1 MPVLSLG
8 VAKQAA
14 RYLVQA
20 LQPACDRIEIVGS
33 VRREKPI
40 VKDLELLV
48 IPTIKRER
56 QEFSQRDLFGDSHS
70 SNVPEY
76 RETNCLEL
84 RISRLMEA
92 HSDRLALNWER
103 PANGPKYKRC
113 LFYAD
118 AETGGSVERIAIP
131 LDLFIVLPPAQWAVL
146 MAIRTGDAEFSRAL
160 VTPRGLGGLCPDHL
174 TFCNGTILDRRTSEP
189 IPVESEAE
197 LFAILG
203 LPEWSPKIRD
213 AQLVRDYLHAPK
225 MDSITRSIPKSA

>member
-1 MPVLSLG
+1 MPTLSLG
-8 VAKQAA
+8 LARQAA

-20 LQPACDRIEIVGS
+20 LQPACDRIEVVGS
-33 VRREKPI
+33 VRREKPL

-48 IPTIKRER
+48 IPKITREKA
-56 QEFSQRDLFGDSHS
+56 EYSQRDLFGDSV
-70 SNVPEY
+70 SNAPEY

-92 HSDRLALNWER
+92 HPDRLALNWER
-103 PANGPKYKRC
+103 PANGPRYKRC

-131 LDLFIVLPPAQWAVL
+131 LDLFIVLPPAQWGVL
-146 MAIRTGDAEFSRAL
+146 LAIRTGDFEFSRAL
-160 VTPRGLGGLCPDHL
+160 VTARGLGGLCPDQY

-197 LFAILG
+197 LFALLG

-213 AQLVRDYLHAPK
+213 GQLVRDYLHAPK